1 MPDADEKQCRICFD
15 GANVEPELG
24 RLIRPCLCK
33 GSISYVHVKCLQT
46 WRNSSASKS
55 AFFACPQCRY
65 QYRFSRTRIVGLAT
79 NPVIL
84 GGLSGLVF
92 TAIVMLASYITT
104 YFMAAF
110 EEPSSYY
117 SYSFFYISPIQVF
130 QDLVT
135 AAFRVL
141 RDGDVAGILDDV
153 SFTSPTRTSNST
165 PPTRPKQ
172 TPGLIMRFIRRF
184 VLGLPLVGA
193 GSLVHLLLSVQMLA
207 PVQWLARYRGQRN
220 RRDNSRDIAALIV
233 IGLLVVG
240 AARALIKVYQLT
252 QKWTQYFLIRA
263 EDAILEVN

>member
-1 MPDADEKQCRICFD
+1 
-15 GANVEPELG
+15 V
-24 RLIRPCLCK
+24 
-33 GSISYVHVKCLQT
+33 
-46 WRNSSASKS
+46 SKS

-79 NPVIL
+79 NPGQFIQCDQIWLPHFAAVIV

-92 TAIVMLASYITT
+92 TMIVMLASYITT

-110 EEPSSYY
+110 EEPSNYY
-117 SYSFFYISPIQVF
+117 AYSFFYISPIQVF

-141 RDGDVAGILDDV
+141 RDGDVAGILGDTV
-153 SFTSPTRTSNST
+153 FTSPTRTSNST
-165 PPTRPKQ
+165 PPTSKQ
-172 TPGLIMRFIRRF
+172 KPGLVMRFIRRF

-220 RRDNSRDIAALIV
+220 RRNNSSRDIAALIV

-240 AARALIKVYQLT
+240 AARYLIET
-252 QKWTQYFLIRA
+252 S
-263 EDAILEVN
+263 

>member
-1 MPDADEKQCRICFD
+1 MSTSNACKHGEIHQPQRVPSSLAL
-15 GANVEPELG
+15 NV
-24 RLIRPCLCK
+24 
-33 GSISYVHVKCLQT
+33 
-46 WRNSSASKS
+46 
-55 AFFACPQCRY
+55 
-65 QYRFSRTRIVGLAT
+65 AT
-79 NPVIL
+79 NTAFHAPASWGLPQTLVSSFNADQIWLPHFAAVIL

-240 AARALIKVYQLT
+240 AARYLIETAQPAVILPLS
-252 QKWTQYFLIRA
+252 FA
-263 EDAILEVN
+263 EP

>member
-1 MPDADEKQCRICFD
+1 MPDADERQCRICFD
-15 GANVEPELG
+15 GANVELEMG

-79 NPVIL
+79 NPVIV

-92 TAIVMLASYITT
+92 TTIVMLASYITT

-110 EEPSSYY
+110 EEPSNYY

-141 RDGDVAGILDDV
+141 RDGDVVGIFDDTA
-153 SFTSPTRTSNST
+153 FTSPTRASDST
-165 PPTRPKQ
+165 LPRSKQ
-172 TPGLIMRFIRRF
+172 TPGLIMWFIRRF

-220 RRDNSRDIAALIV
+220 RRNDSSRDIAALIV

-252 QKWTQYFLIRA
+252 QKWTQYLLIRA

>member
-1 MPDADEKQCRICFD
+1 M
-15 GANVEPELG
+15 
-24 RLIRPCLCK
+24 
-33 GSISYVHVKCLQT
+33 
-46 WRNSSASKS
+46 
-55 AFFACPQCRY
+55 
-65 QYRFSRTRIVGLAT
+65 GLAT
-79 NPVIL
+79 NPGQFIQCNQIWLPHFAVVIV

-92 TAIVMLASYITT
+92 TTIVMLASYITT

-141 RDGDVAGILDDV
+141 RDGDVAGIFDDTA
-153 SFTSPTRTSNST
+153 FTSPTRTGDST
-165 PPTRPKQ
+165 PPSSKQ
-172 TPGLIMRFIRRF
+172 TPGLIMWFIRRF

-220 RRDNSRDIAALIV
+220 RRNDSSRDIAALIV

-240 AARALIKVYQLT
+240 AARYLVDTAQLAVHLTTIFRRALIKVYQLT
-252 QKWTQYFLIRA
+252 QRWTQYLLIRA